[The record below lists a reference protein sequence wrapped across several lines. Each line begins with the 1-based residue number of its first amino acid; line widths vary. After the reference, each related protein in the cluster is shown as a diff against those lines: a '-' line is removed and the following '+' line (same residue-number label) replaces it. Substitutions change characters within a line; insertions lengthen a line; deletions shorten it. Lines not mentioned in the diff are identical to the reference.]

1 MSLLKRSSQL
11 WKLNVFVASMALGAG
26 VTLFQSFLYRLLDK
40 EAITNLVIGAMALM
54 IGVFAWAYASITSP
68 NCDLKVF
75 WHSISEEGLGKWF
88 TWLIN
93 LEKCPQCGSR
103 DGQPAPSV
111 KRGSSKARG
120 LK

>member
-1 MSLLKRSSQL
+1 MSLLKRTNQL
-11 WKLNVFVASMALGAG
+11 WKLYLFVASMALGAG
-26 VTLFQSFLYRLLDK
+26 ITLFQSFLHRLLDK
-40 EAITNLVIGAMALM
+40 ETIINLVIGGMVLM
-54 IGVFAWAYASITSP
+54 IGVFAWAYAFITCP
-68 NCDLKVF
+68 NCNLKIF

-103 DGQPAPSV
+103 DGLPAPDV
-111 KRGSSKARG
+111 KRGKSKARG